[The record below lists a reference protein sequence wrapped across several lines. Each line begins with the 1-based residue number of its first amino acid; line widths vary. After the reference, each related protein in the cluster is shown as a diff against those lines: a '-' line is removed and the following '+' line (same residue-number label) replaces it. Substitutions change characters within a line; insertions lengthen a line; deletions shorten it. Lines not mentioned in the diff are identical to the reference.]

1 MTCISY
7 ALGEETNSWTKVGE
21 SEQSTRRGGDSML
34 LWYFS
39 LPIILFLFLH
49 WDIYVVRIL
58 LSLRSSYSY
67 CSWYVWFNNLISL
80 QMLLVWCCHMRI
92 LHHIFFYTLL
102 VNYTIV
108 AVELLPW
115 IISYL
120 LKLSC
125 TCNGSRHIVIL
136 WMILCEGS
144 PPKNTCI
151 IIDELVWGESPQDH
165 LCYLWMMFTKWKE
178 KYACFMSNSYTNLA
192 ITCHLILPEISCN
205 LYSFCDRTLK

>member
-1 MTCISY
+1 
-7 ALGEETNSWTKVGE
+7 
-21 SEQSTRRGGDSML
+21 ML

-67 CSWYVWFNNLISL
+67 CSWYVWFNNLIST
-80 QMLLVWCCHMRI
+80 QMLLVCCCYMRI

-102 VNYTIV
+102 MNYTIV

-125 TCNGSRHIVIL
+125 TCMALDMMWYYGWICVRGVPPRTRIL
-136 WMILCEGS
+136 LLMNWCEGS
-144 PPKNTCI
+144 PPKITYVTYGWCLQSGKRNMHVSCRIPT
-151 IIDELVWGESPQDH
+151 LFLPLHATWLFPK
-165 LCYLWMMFTKWKE
+165 FP
-178 KYACFMSNSYTNLA
+178 A
-192 ITCHLILPEISCN
+192 IC
-205 LYSFCDRTLK
+205 TLFATGL